1 MCTSAPRAPHS
12 AHKEVEP
19 LEVLQKVP
27 TQRVGILRPQLV
39 VLFNTFVLFNNA
51 QRAHARMTCA
61 VVRTPQAL
69 EGRISLLVWM
79 DFCCSTEHRIGLL
92 DTDPLS
98 ERPLSHEGIHLY
110 LTEFLAGKKP

>member
-27 TQRVGILRPQLV
+27 TQRVKSTCGAVQP
-39 VLFNTFVLFNNA
+39 FVLFNNA

-79 DFCCSTEHRIGLL
+79 DFCCSTHNRTPHR
-92 DTDPLS
+92 TPRYRPPLRAAS
-98 ERPLSHEGIHLY
+98 LARGHTFVFDGI
-110 LTEFLAGKKP
+110 FGR

>member
-27 TQRVGILRPQLV
+27 TQRVQSTCGAVQP
-39 VLFNTFVLFNNA
+39 FVLFNNA

>member
-27 TQRVGILRPQLV
+27 TQRVRPQLV

-79 DFCCSTEHRIGLL
+79 DFCCSTPHR
-92 DTDPLS
+92 TP
-98 ERPLSHEGIHLY
+98 RYRPPLSHEGIHLY
-110 LTEFLAGKKP
+110 LTESLAG